1 MTRHTVP
8 ALCLTL
14 LVLVGSPPTLTGGED
29 EQLTRIYRPKHTQAD
44 ALAELVRLSGPLVRA
59 DPALGVVLVQ
69 GRPAQVSM
77 VIETLAGVDTPQPDP
92 APADP
97 APADVVLDLHLV
109 GAFRSEADSNA
120 APEPVQT
127 AIDEIRGTFP
137 FASYQLLESLI
148 VRTAPDGRMA
158 SVRGHIQ
165 TQERVD
171 YSVMLVVADERP
183 KPEAIK
189 LNMVRLEIS
198 RTASAS
204 SVETAQIET
213 QLTAAHGKTLVV
225 GKAGVRGIADG
236 IFLLLTARLE

>member
-1 MTRHTVP
+1 MTRRTAP

-14 LVLVGSPPTLTGGED
+14 LVLAGSPPTLTGE
-29 EQLTRIYRPKHTQAD
+29 EAEHLTRIYRPKHAQAD

-69 GRPAQVSM
+69 GPPDQVSM
-77 VIETLAGVDTPQPDP
+77 VIETLAEVDTPQPDP
-92 APADP
+92 PPAEP

-109 GAFRSEADSNA
+109 GAFRSDTGSSA
-120 APEPVQT
+120 APESVQK
-127 AIDEIRGTFP
+127 AIDELRGTFP
-137 FASYQLLESLI
+137 FASYQLLESLT
-148 VRTAPDGRMA
+148 VRTTPDGRVA
-158 SVRGHIQ
+158 SVRGYIQ
-165 TQERVD
+165 SQERAD

-204 SVETAQIET
+204 NVETAQIET